1 MALPA
6 FTAALSDVSLPTA
19 VHERNLP
26 VNDALADPHQIKLAL
41 NRARSR
47 ILGYTGLD
55 ASDDLISAVLAA
67 CSEAAS
73 GVPSPLLEEALC
85 RMVDRCQRLVDVT
98 NRFVVRDFELIALS
112 RRAIAT
118 VDLFQDVI
126 TAYQTALPCTK
137 TLT

>member
-1 MALPA
+1 
-6 FTAALSDVSLPTA
+6 
-19 VHERNLP
+19 
-26 VNDALADPHQIKLAL
+26 VNDARADPHQIKLAL
-41 NRARSR
+41 DRARSQ

-55 ASDDLISAVLAA
+55 TSDDLISAVLAA

-112 RRAIAT
+112 RRRVIAA
-118 VDLFQDVI
+118 VDRFQDVI
-126 TAYQTALPCTK
+126 MAHQRAALPH
-137 TLT
+137 LSVARQLRERAR